1 MRNKPRLD
9 VLRIGTGSNDAQT
22 NRAIVLQLK
31 VNQSRH
37 DRVTHRL
44 TVQGLP
50 AFDNAQRHDAHAS
63 RVQQALGGQ
72 RDFERARHPH
82 GFHQFAP

>member
-1 MRNKPRLD
+1 MCSDR
-9 VLRIGTGSNDAQT
+9 TGSNDAQT
-22 NRAIVLQLK
+22 DRAIVLQLK

-50 AFDNAQRHDAHAS
+50 AFDDAQRHDAHAS
-63 RVQQALGGQ
+63 CVQQALGGQ
-72 RDFERARHPH
+72 RDFERARTHT
-82 GFHQFAP
+82 GSINAPQEPSKA